1 MAEEEVD
8 EDLDLGEEQQGG
20 SKKKLII
27 IAGAAVLV
35 LLLGGGAAWF
45 FMSGDEEAAPESAET
60 EQADGDEKDTDA
72 DKDGGKEQGPALYR
86 SLDPVFVVNL
96 PPDSGAKMMQIG
108 VNLMMRSPKLLEFV
122 KLNDPM
128 IRHQLLNLFSV
139 QDAKALRK
147 RSGKEKLQGEALEA
161 IQKIVKE
168 QGGPGKVEAV
178 YFTSFVMQ

>member
-1 MAEEEVD
+1 MAEEQME
-8 EDLDLGEEQQGG
+8 EELDLGEENQGG

-27 IAGAAVLV
+27 IIGAAVLV

-45 FMSGDEEAAPESAET
+45 FMSGDEEGASESAET
-60 EQADGDEKDTDA
+60 EQTDGDKKDSSEGKDSAEEK
-72 DKDGGKEQGPALYR
+72 GPAMYH
-86 SLDPVFVVNL
+86 SMDPVFVANL
-96 PPDSGAKMMQIG
+96 PPGTGAKMLQVG
-108 VNLMMRSPKLLEFV
+108 VDLMMRNPELLEFI

-128 IRHQLLNLFSV
+128 IRHQLLNLFST

-147 RSGKEKLQGEALEA
+147 RDGKEKLQSEALET